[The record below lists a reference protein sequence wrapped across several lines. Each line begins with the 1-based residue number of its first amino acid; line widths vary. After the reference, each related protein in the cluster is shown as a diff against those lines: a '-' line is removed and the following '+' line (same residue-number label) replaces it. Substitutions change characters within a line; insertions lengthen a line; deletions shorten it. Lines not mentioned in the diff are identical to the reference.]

1 MNIEDF
7 ETRFLLRRQDYGV
20 LYPYIVSEDVTDI
33 NWNGR
38 QLWIDD
44 LKKGRYQAGE
54 VLAKEFVERFASLIL
69 SIK

>member
-7 ETRFLLRRQDYGV
+7 EARFLLRRQDYGV

-44 LKKGRYQAGE
+44 LKKGKVSGWRGANDGIRGTLCLPY
-54 VLAKEFVERFASLIL
+54 L
-69 SIK
+69 

>member
-7 ETRFLLRRQDYGV
+7 ETKFLLRRQDYGV

-44 LKKGRYQAGE
+44 LKKEGIRRERYWRKNLWNA
-54 VLAKEFVERFASLIL
+54 LPP
-69 SIK
+69 

>member
-1 MNIEDF
+1 MEANDF
-7 ETRFLLRRQDYGV
+7 QKRYVLKRQDFGI

-44 LKKGRYQAGE
+44 LKRGRYLAGE
-54 VLAKEFVERFASLIL
+54 VLSDVFVER
-69 SIK
+69 

>member
-1 MNIEDF
+1 MKIEDF

-44 LKKGRYQAGE
+44 LKKEDIRRARYWQRSLWS
-54 VLAKEFVERFASLIL
+54 VLPL
-69 SIK
+69 